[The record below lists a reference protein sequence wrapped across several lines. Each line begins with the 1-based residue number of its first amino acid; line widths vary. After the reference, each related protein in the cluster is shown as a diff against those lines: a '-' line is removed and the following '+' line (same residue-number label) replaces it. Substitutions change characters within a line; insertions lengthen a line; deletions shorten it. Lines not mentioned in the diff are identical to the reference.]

1 MIMGVLIGYEASV
14 ISGQKVSITP
24 AMNEL
29 KKAAGRKISGADLQA
44 IQAVITAVR
53 KSQGETFDELP
64 AFHWPP
70 LLGRATQGQI
80 WPGQP
85 VTGRQQ

>member
-1 MIMGVLIGYEASV
+1 VT
-14 ISGQKVSITP
+14 SGQKVSITP

-53 KSQGETFDELP
+53 KSQG
-64 AFHWPP
+64 
-70 LLGRATQGQI
+70 
-80 WPGQP
+80 
-85 VTGRQQ
+85 